1 VWTLVMAGLCGAA
14 LFFAGVV
21 AREGLTSGLP
31 LAIFSGIAGLFALHG
46 WKQLRA
52 LRRRPEGYPEVL
64 HVPPP
69 REDVLTVREASFIDL
84 LPILGLAAV
93 GWVGVA
99 LCGGDLLGWV
109 DGEGSAIAGL
119 IIAGLFVLMGHA
131 LLHSEAVTIRFDLGR
146 RTWDARAGVWPFRSA
161 SSGALDEASGLV
173 VARDSRYDEWAEYPI
188 LVARLGWRDPARRP
202 LVLNERPNA
211 LDYLRYGSDASD
223 LDYRPAVIQW
233 ARELAAVL
241 GLPLVVEAGA
251 EMPVAG

>member
-1 VWTLVMAGLCGAA
+1 MMAGMCAAA
-14 LFFAGVV
+14 LIFAGVV
-21 AREGLTSGLP
+21 ARGGVTAALS

-46 WKQLRA
+46 WKQLCA
-52 LRRRPEGYPEVL
+52 LRRRPGGYPEVL

-69 REDVLTVREASFIDL
+69 RGDVLTVRDASFIDL
-84 LPILGLAAV
+84 LPILSLTAV
-93 GWVGVA
+93 GWGGVA

-109 DGEGSAIAGL
+109 EGEGSAIAGL
-119 IIAGLFVLMGHA
+119 IIAGVFVLLGHA

-173 VARDSRYDEWAEYPI
+173 VARSSRYDEWAEYPI

-211 LDYLRYGSDASD
+211 LDYLRYGTDTSA
-223 LDYRPAVIQW
+223 LDYRPAVTQW
-233 ARELAAVL
+233 ARELAALL
-241 GLPLVVEAGA
+241 GLPLVVEDAGR
-251 EMPVAG
+251 P